1 MSQAEELNPNHGD
14 IEAGEVLSGLVT
26 EHQPSWEPSL
36 EQAHPTPPESP
47 QDSDVDSEGA
57 TWTRDKWLMHHPTAD
72 YTERA
77 YMFNKMG
84 WPMPR
89 PAKEPMKR
97 PRDEPE
103 QPDLADYLDGFPIPK
118 KDHVTLCR
126 AYASYI
132 AATLP
137 KKPSQ
142 KKKGKK
148 Q

>member
-1 MSQAEELNPNHGD
+1 MAEENGANPD
-14 IEAGEVLSGLVT
+14 EREAGEVLSGLVT

-36 EQAHPTPPESP
+36 EPAQPTPPESE
-47 QDSDVDSEGA
+47 QDSDVDSEGV
-57 TWTRDKWLMHHPTAD
+57 TWTRERWLAKHPDSSYADK
-72 YTERA
+72 A
-77 YMFNKMG
+77 YMCNKMG
-84 WPMPR
+84 WAMPR
-89 PAKEPMKR
+89 AGKEPMKR

-103 QPDLADYLDGFPIPK
+103 QPDLAEYLDGFPIPK